1 MLWVSCIEMTWL
13 LIHMKQTRYTSHFIW
28 LVHINDYRTCGLH
41 TKIYDLHVIGVI
53 TLRLYLLHNCKLRDV
68 CTICAIAIYEI
79 GTIVLIIAQDFS
91 FTPS

>member
-1 MLWVSCIEMTWL
+1 MA
-13 LIHMKQTRYTSHFIW
+13 HFIL
-28 LVHINDYRTCGLH
+28 LVYVDDCRTYGLH

-53 TLRLYLLHNCKLRDV
+53 TWRLYLLHNFKLRDV

-79 GTIVLIIAQDFS
+79 GTIVLLIAQDFS